1 MCLDGLG
8 GLSIALGIFYSSL
21 GMHEGCDVVHKD
33 KILGEEGLSKHFLD
47 GCHHVY
53 LDMGTNTGVQIRK
66 LYQPHLFPNA
76 SVLPIFDKFFGPI
89 GKRLAFL

>member
-1 MCLDGLG
+1 MG
-8 GLSIALGIFYSSL
+8 FSS
-21 GMHEGCDVVHKD
+21 GCAVVDKY
-33 KILGEEGLSKHFLD
+33 KILGEQSDDNHFLD
-47 GCHHVY
+47 GCRHVY

-89 GKRLAFL
+89 AKRLALL